1 MGGNCSRHLMLEN
14 LTRHLSGRKRN
25 FAISSWLIQ
34 DLQQVKP
41 GTSHRTWL
49 LSSSVA
55 QVQKLTTFLLMRSQ
69 YAMITTG
76 PGRSE
81 LGWDTGRGV
90 NVGDWEMG
98 KFSTGHLRK
107 LRIGK
112 WDFERNI
119 ELGNGIYTLPPP
131 PLKTLLQEHSVVL
144 TVAQW
149 HHSTEVNT
157 RKAE

>member
-1 MGGNCSRHLMLEN
+1 MGGDSSRHLMLGN

-25 FAISSWLIQ
+25 FVISSWLIQ

-41 GTSHRTWL
+41 RTSHRTWL
-49 LSSSVA
+49 QSSSVA
-55 QVQKLTTFLLMRSQ
+55 QVQKLTTFLLMRGQ

-157 RKAE
+157 